1 MTQRTRSLL
10 AYGLALAALA
20 AVFVLYTQPEM
31 LVALSEQLWA
41 CFN

>member
-1 MTQRTRSLL
+1 MPL
-10 AYGLALAALA
+10 LAALA

-31 LVALSEQLWA
+31 LVTLSEQIWA

>member
-1 MTQRTRSLL
+1 MTLRTRTLA

-31 LVALSEQLWA
+31 LVTLSEQIWA

>member
-1 MTQRTRSLL
+1 MTLRTRPLL

-31 LVALSEQLWA
+31 LVMLSEQIWA